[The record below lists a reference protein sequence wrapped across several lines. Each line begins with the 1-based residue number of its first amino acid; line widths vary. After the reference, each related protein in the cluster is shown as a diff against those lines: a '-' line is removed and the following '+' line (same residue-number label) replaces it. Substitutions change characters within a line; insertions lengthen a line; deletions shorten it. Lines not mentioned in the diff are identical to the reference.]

1 MRADD
6 VTTESPGPVSTVEV
20 AEDSPSMPEARTKAE
35 DKLCSQQ
42 HSVEDL
48 EGGAKVLRKKRKIV
62 SEFTHD
68 FLSHPEKLASS
79 MPYAGCPCASSTP
92 SRSSIVSHNCN
103 TGISTFHE
111 DHLSDAS
118 STR

>member
-35 DKLCSQQ
+35 DKLCSEQ

-48 EGGAKVLRKKRKIV
+48 EGGAEVLRKKRKIV

-68 FLSHPEKLASS
+68 FLSHPRKTGLFYALCWLS
-79 MPYAGCPCASSTP
+79 MCFT
-92 SRSSIVSHNCN
+92 N
-103 TGISTFHE
+103 TVKVVDCFPQLQHGNLYIS
-111 DHLSDAS
+111 
-118 STR
+118 